1 MVDIAIR
8 APGRSRSGLSLPLLA
23 GLAVYAPLLFAP
35 RALLGDPDTFWH
47 IATGRWI
54 ITHGAVPYQDVFSF
68 SMPSAPW
75 TPPEWLAEIVIAWL
89 YDHFGWAALVM
100 ATSLS
105 IAAALAMLLRAL
117 LKSLVPVHALIATA
131 LAAAL
136 AIPHVLA
143 RPHVLMLP
151 ILVGWAAALVAA
163 RSEDRAPSLWLVP
176 LITLW
181 ANFHSSYIFGLG
193 LAALLAGEA
202 VLLAPNGRT
211 RLRAARGWGLFCMLS
226 VAAALVTP
234 FGIDGLLMPFKLAT
248 MSTLGLIKE
257 WQSPDFQQLQP
268 LETWIIAVLLAAL
281 SLGWRLPLTRVLM
294 LLLLLH
300 MALRHARHGELL
312 GFVAPLLLAPALAP
326 QLAERLARRPVLPLD
341 RGIAELAKP
350 ARARGFAIAGV
361 VLLAVSAVALGST
374 GARQSSAITPAAAL
388 AAVAAHHVEGPVFN
402 EYRFGGYLIFAG
414 IEPFIDGRYFYG
426 DAFIKRYFGAAF
438 VLNDELPALLAE
450 YGIAWTLLTAQ
461 SPAVVLLDHL
471 PGWRRLYADDVA
483 VVHVREDPP

>member
-1 MVDIAIR
+1 MADIAIC
-8 APGRSRSGLSLPLLA
+8 APGRSRFGLSLPLLVA
-23 GLAVYAPLLFAP
+23 LAVYAPLLFAP
-35 RALLGDPDTFWH
+35 RALLSDPDTYWH

-54 ITHGAVPYQDVFSF
+54 ITHGAVPYHDVFSF
-68 SMPSAPW
+68 SMPGAPW
-75 TPPEWLAEIVIAWL
+75 TPPEWLAEIAIAWL

-105 IAAALAMLLRAL
+105 IAAALAILLRAL
-117 LKSLVPVHALIATA
+117 LRSLAPVHALIATA

-136 AIPHVLA
+136 VIPHVLA

-151 ILVGWAAALVAA
+151 ILVCWAAALVAA
-163 RSEDRAPSLWLVP
+163 RSQDRAPSLWLVP
-176 LITLW
+176 LMTLW
-181 ANFHSSYIFGLG
+181 ANLHSSYIFGLG
-193 LAALLAGEA
+193 LAAMLAGEA
-202 VLLAPNGRT
+202 VLLAPNGRA
-211 RLRAARGWGLFCMLS
+211 RLRALRGWGLFGALS

-234 FGIDGLLMPFKLAT
+234 FGIDGLLLPFKLAT
-248 MSTLGLIKE
+248 MSALGLIKE

-281 SLGWRLPLTRVLM
+281 SLGWRLPVTRILM

-341 RGIAELAKP
+341 RRMAKLAKP

-426 DAFIKRYFGAAF
+426 DAFIKRYFGPAF
-438 VLNDELPALLAE
+438 ASHTPGRSGEPRLSIHRALYFAGDNPTF
-450 YGIAWTLLTAQ
+450 Y
-461 SPAVVLLDHL
+461 
-471 PGWRRLYADDVA
+471 
-483 VVHVREDPP
+483 